1 MIDSSLVR
9 AHAHAHAHARAMAR
23 AIAWAV
29 ISSWAGALTCAL
41 AWIYDRAFISD
52 RG

>member
-1 MIDSSLVR
+1 MVDSSIVSAL
-9 AHAHAHAHARAMAR
+9 AYAYARAR
-23 AIAWAV
+23 AITWAV

-41 AWIYDRAFISD
+41 AWIYDRAFIRD